1 MKFKFY
7 KIFKMIVKTLY
18 LVLFLSLS
26 LRKARVL
33 RIVLKP
39 FKYYKTHI
47 LFLVK
52 QKFLNNFQTAYF
64 ENEMQTTHNMQSAP
78 PI

>member
-1 MKFKFY
+1 MDL
-7 KIFKMIVKTLY
+7 KIFY
-18 LVLFLSLS
+18 LVLFLPLS

-33 RIVLKP
+33 RIVIKP

-52 QKFLNNFQTAYF
+52 QKFLNNF
-64 ENEMQTTHNMQSAP
+64 
-78 PI
+78 